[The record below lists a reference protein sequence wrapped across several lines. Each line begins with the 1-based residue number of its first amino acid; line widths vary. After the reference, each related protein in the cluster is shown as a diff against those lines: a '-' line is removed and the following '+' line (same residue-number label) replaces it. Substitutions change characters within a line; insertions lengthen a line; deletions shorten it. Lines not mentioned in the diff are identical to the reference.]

1 MTDNKARAPA
11 GRAQP
16 GEAWARDNP
25 TEFDSLFLEHWP
37 AIYRALVRL
46 LGDRAEAEDVALDAF
61 WRLYCR
67 PPSRSVNLGGWLY
80 RVATNLGL
88 NALRARKRRERHEMR
103 AGRGQA
109 EWDAPNGLETVV
121 AEEERQRVRRVL
133 AAMDARQSQL
143 LLLRHSGM
151 AYKELAES
159 IGVSV
164 SSVGTLLGRAER
176 EFEKRYREKGE

>member
-1 MTDNKARAPA
+1 MTDNKARVPA
-11 GRAQP
+11 AKPRSD
-16 GEAWARDNP
+16 ETWARGNP
-25 TEFDSLFLEHWP
+25 TEFDVLFLEHWQP
-37 AIYRALVRL
+37 IYRALVRL

-61 WRLYCR
+61 WRLYCH
-67 PPSRSVNLGGWLY
+67 PPSRSINLGGWLY

-103 AGRGQA
+103 AGRWQA
-109 EWDAPNGLETVV
+109 EGNSADGLEVAA
-121 AEEERQRVRRVL
+121 AEEERQRVRQVL
-133 AAMDARQSQL
+133 ATMDTHQAEL

-151 AYKELAES
+151 AYKELAS
-159 IGVSV
+159 AVGVSV